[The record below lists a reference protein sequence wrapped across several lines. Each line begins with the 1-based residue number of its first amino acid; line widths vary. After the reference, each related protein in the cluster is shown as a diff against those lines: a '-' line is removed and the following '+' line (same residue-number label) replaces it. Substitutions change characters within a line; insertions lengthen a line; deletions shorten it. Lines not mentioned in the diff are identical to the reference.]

1 MNTITAALVVRIT
14 RLIVIVIAIGLVLPT
29 PLPVRAAGIR
39 YAVSDGATSGTCERW
54 ANACTLKYAL
64 SIAVSGDQ
72 IWVQRGVHYP
82 GATQYDSFVLKG
94 GVAVYGGF
102 DGTETNFDQRN
113 PSRNKTI
120 LSGDVDRNDNDRD
133 RNGIIEPIKG
143 EYNDG
148 RNANYVVMVREP
160 GAVLDG
166 FIITAGVGAYG
177 STYGNLGGG
186 MYSSAAVTVASCIFV
201 GNGADSGGGMAA
213 IGNSP
218 VLRNVMFIG
227 NQARWGGGMYNEYS
241 SPQLVNVVFNGN
253 IATIAGGGMYN
264 HFSSPTLTN
273 VTFSE
278 NSIQSRDGGWGGGM
292 YNSYSSNPTLRNV
305 IMWLN
310 RATNGPEIFNG
321 PNSPVISYS
330 NIKGCI
336 ISHRWVSECGTD
348 GGHNKNVDPRFKWPL
363 GFDRLPGTLDD
374 DLHLLP
380 ESPAIDAGNN
390 AAVPAGVTTDL
401 DGNPRFVDIPTFPDT
416 GSGTPPTVDMGAYE
430 VQDTIP
436 PSVLA
441 INRADPN
448 PTNVASVAF
457 IITFSEAVSG
467 VDVGDFALT
476 TTDSISG
483 ASVTGVSG
491 TGSTYTITV
500 STGTG
505 FGTLRLDVP
514 ATASITDLEGNGLS
528 GLPYTS
534 GQAYQKVAE
543 VFLPLIL
550 Q

>member
-1 MNTITAALVVRIT
+1 VNTLTAALVVRIT

-133 RNGIIEPIKG
+133 RNGIIELIKG

-241 SPQLVNVVFNGN
+241 SPQLINVVFSGN

-310 RATNGPEIFNG
+310 RATNSPEIFNG
-321 PNSPVISYS
+321 PNSLSSLTAISRVALS
-330 NIKGCI
+330 
-336 ISHRWVSECGTD
+336 RTD
-348 GGHNKNVDPRFKWPL
+348 GFP
-363 GFDRLPGTLDD
+363 
-374 DLHLLP
+374 
-380 ESPAIDAGNN
+380 N
-390 AAVPAGVTTDL
+390 AAQMAATIKTLTRVLGGPWGSIASQAPWTMTCTCYL
-401 DGNPRFVDIPTFPDT
+401 NPPPLTPEIMLLSRQ
-416 GSGTPPTVDMGAYE
+416 GSPPIWM
-430 VQDTIP
+430 
-436 PSVLA
+436 A
-441 INRADPN
+441 IRA
-448 PTNVASVAF
+448 
-457 IITFSEAVSG
+457 
-467 VDVGDFALT
+467 L
-476 TTDSISG
+476 
-483 ASVTGVSG
+483 
-491 TGSTYTITV
+491 
-500 STGTG
+500 
-505 FGTLRLDVP
+505 
-514 ATASITDLEGNGLS
+514 
-528 GLPYTS
+528 
-534 GQAYQKVAE
+534 
-543 VFLPLIL
+543 
-550 Q
+550 